1 MEVFWLSEDEWETS
15 SKTLSIRRA
24 LEQVAYYVTK
34 LWKKIF
40 SYAGTDAKK
49 PCTKH
54 HITTRIL
61 NKSETFLNKY
71 GMIFILFYKSQEYY
85 FVSIETYHKF
95 NLAAC

>member
-61 NKSETFLNKY
+61 NKSETFLNKH
-71 GMIFILFYKSQEYY
+71 GMIFILFYKKLGVL
-85 FVSIETYHKF
+85 FCF
-95 NLAAC
+95 C